1 MRVSMQTRR
10 KESGGSLTETM
21 IAVML
26 LMVMGAGMTAVFG
39 FCTGTNKSQGEIAT
53 RTTEYAQDKMEQLTA
68 LSYLDG
74 SNTTVF
80 PSAPT
85 GGTGLGGKMAGN
97 ATVGGTA
104 WGAAVPNYVDYLD
117 VNGNLSVTG
126 ALYRRQWSITTNA
139 AGNLKTITVVV
150 YASSA
155 LGPGAAPSSTLI
167 SMKSNNQ

>member
-1 MRVSMQTRR
+1 MSMQTRK

-74 SNTTVF
+74 STNTTVY

-85 GGTGLGGKMAGN
+85 GGTGLGGVMAGN

-104 WGAAVPNYVDYLD
+104 RGAAVLNYVDYLD

-126 ALYRRQWSITTNA
+126 ALYTRQWSITTNA

-155 LGPGAAPSSTLI
+155 QGPGAAPSSTLI